1 MKKRWASGAMVGIL
15 GSATAAAIC
24 VIGNWLP
31 TKLGC
36 CLNITPSEPVGFY
49 RRIDG
54 KPERG
59 ALVLLE
65 QPQNSRASVLRTY
78 LPINLPLIK
87 RVAAVPTD
95 IVVTDQ
101 SGVRVNGVYWPDS
114 APLSR
119 DREGRALAAYPFG
132 AYRVALSEL
141 WVMSNNPRGLDSR
154 YFGPVPVSSVI
165 SRLEPVATWTSTF
178 VAQMLAL
185 TYAISLAAIAVVV
198 ATSIVVRLNSL
209 IIRKF
214 GPAVVEEV
222 L

>member
-1 MKKRWASGAMVGIL
+1 MKKRWASRAMVGLL
-15 GSATAAAIC
+15 GSGVAAGIC
-24 VIGNWLP
+24 LFGNWLP

-54 KPERG
+54 KPVRD
-59 ALVLLE
+59 ALVLFK
-65 QPQNSRASVLRTY
+65 QPQNRRASVLRLY

-87 RVAAVPTD
+87 RVAAVPND
-95 IVVTDQ
+95 VVQIDR

-114 APLSR
+114 VPLSH
-119 DREGRALAAYPFG
+119 DREGRLLTAYPFG

-154 YFGPVPVSSVI
+154 YFGPVPLSNVI
-165 SRLEPVATWTSTF
+165 SRLVPVATWTSTF

-185 TYAISLAAIAVVV
+185 TYALGLAAIAVVI
-198 ATSIVVRLNSL
+198 ATSIVTRLNALTIPKIGSS
-209 IIRKF
+209 
-214 GPAVVEEV
+214 GC
-222 L
+222 